1 MRPLP
6 WIDHPIPTGAYSS
19 FYSWNFCHTPY
30 HPCFQDLNNNFP
42 IVVVVVATAAV
53 AAAVA
58 AAAVAAAA
66 VAAAVAAV
74 VVVAAA
80 AAVAA
85 AAVGALD
92 EILADAT
99 EPEMVAQAVYLSVIG
114 PTAWEDFEFLQE

>member
-1 MRPLP
+1 MILEAFAVVDVLVLRDYVEERPRVS
-6 WIDHPIPTGAYSS
+6 AAAAAAAA
-19 FYSWNFCHTPY
+19 
-30 HPCFQDLNNNFP
+30 
-42 IVVVVVATAAV
+42 VAAVV

-99 EPEMVAQAVYLSVIG
+99 EPEMVAQAVYLSVIV